1 MTMSQLA
8 APRPLHVRLL
18 VGAAVLC
25 TALALT
31 ACGATGTAAVAGGS
45 SAGGSSAGGSSGAP
59 GVSANTITIGYI
71 ADESGPISS
80 LTGQGVQGAEARI
93 ALQNAQGGVDGR
105 KLVLKVQDTQSSP
118 TNVLTNAQTLVS
130 EDHVFSV
137 VEFSC
142 VFAGA
147 APYLTQQGV
156 PVVSGQPC
164 DGYEWADHSNT
175 NMVVAAGANG
185 AQASSAYQATVLKRA
200 GVTKLAL
207 VTASAPA
214 AATGAARSIA
224 KAATAAG
231 IKVVYMNTSE
241 TTPATALGSVAV
253 AIQRAGANGLSVN
266 LPRNADNL
274 SLFAALKAQGVHLV
288 EYAPAGYTP
297 AFLTVP
303 SNRAALEGEIT
314 TFPWAPPL
322 VNSAAT
328 KTFVAALEKYE
339 PSAGDPGP
347 GGYDGWIG
355 ADLTIQGLLKAG
367 KNVTRKSFL
376 DALHGMTNYTAGG
389 LSPGPVDLSVA
400 KMGTYE
406 LVSSGNCG
414 YALTVQGGHYQ
425 LLPGN
430 PVCGP
435 PSSN

>member
-1 MTMSQLA
+1 MTISHLA
-8 APRPLHVRLL
+8 AHRPLRVRLL
-18 VGAAVLC
+18 VGAAAVC
-25 TALALT
+25 TALAAT
-31 ACGATGTAAVAGGS
+31 ACGSIGGGSAGGGS
-45 SAGGSSAGGSSGAP
+45 SAGGSSSSP
-59 GVSANTITIGYI
+59 GVSANTITLGYI
-71 ADESGPISS
+71 GDVSGPISS

-93 ALQNAQGGVDGR
+93 ALQNAQGGIDGR

-118 TNVLTNAQTLVS
+118 NNVLTNAQTLVS
-130 EDHVFSV
+130 EDHVFAV
-137 VEFSC
+137 IEFSC

-147 APYLTQQGV
+147 APYLKQLNV

-164 DGYEWADHSNT
+164 DGYEWADRSNT
-175 NMVVAAGANG
+175 NMVVGAGSNTV
-185 AQASSAYQATVLKRA
+185 QASAAYQATVLKRA

-207 VTASAPA
+207 VTTSAPA
-214 AATGAARSIA
+214 AAPANARSIA

-231 IKVVYMNTSE
+231 IQVVYVNTSE

-253 AIQRAGANGLSVN
+253 AIQRSGANGLSVN

-274 SLFAALKAQGVHLV
+274 TLFASLKAQGVHLL

-297 AFLTVP
+297 AFLTVA

-322 VNSAAT
+322 VNSSAT
-328 KTFVAALEKYE
+328 RAFVAALKKYE

-347 GGYDGWIG
+347 GAYDGWIG

-367 KNVTRKSFL
+367 KNLTRSRFL

-389 LSPGPVDLSVA
+389 LSPGPVDLSIA
-400 KMGTYE
+400 KVGTYE
-406 LVSSGNCG
+406 SASSGNCG
-414 YALTVQGGHYQ
+414 YALKVQGGQYQ

-435 PSSN
+435 PTSS